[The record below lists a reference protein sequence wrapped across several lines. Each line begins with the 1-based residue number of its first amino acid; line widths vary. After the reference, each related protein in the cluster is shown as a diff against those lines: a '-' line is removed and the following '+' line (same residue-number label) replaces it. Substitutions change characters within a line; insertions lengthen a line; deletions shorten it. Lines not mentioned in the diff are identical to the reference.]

1 LKESEVRPN
10 VVLLAMLAGVA
21 VVVGGIP
28 YLFFVDA
35 LWILPLLAIG
45 AAGTL
50 WAKARKLHTNATSEP
65 TLGEWISAGWS
76 LVGYAAMIS
85 FALIYYWRL
94 LGGEHRPVCVGVFR
108 SRSVRCRSDG
118 CCGTAAPA
126 LPAFG
131 RGDLTLFWILVSD
144 SHYDQIG
151 LDAKQ
156 TPHDVSKPLDS
167 LTKSKRIQTL
177 KAITIKVLEACE
189 SS

>member
-1 LKESEVRPN
+1 MKEGEVRPN

-21 VVVGGIP
+21 VVMGGIP

-85 FALIYYWRL
+85 FALIYYAIMYWATRLVIYL
-94 LGGEHRPVCVGVFR
+94 LGLVNVQLGVSWAENIGLYVSGFFAAGLYAAALMAAAELPR
-108 SRSVRCRSDG
+108 RLYPRLAGVISHSSGSWSAIATTIRSVSM
-118 CCGTAAPA
+118 P
-126 LPAFG
+126 
-131 RGDLTLFWILVSD
+131 
-144 SHYDQIG
+144 
-151 LDAKQ
+151 
-156 TPHDVSKPLDS
+156 
-167 LTKSKRIQTL
+167 SKRPT
-177 KAITIKVLEACE
+177 TSPSRWTV
-189 SS
+189 